1 MDLIKDIILQVA
13 FILFPIFS
21 YHLFWLSKDPSHVLK
36 PNKVIIIFSTV
47 TSSLL
52 CIIWPIEIVD
62 GIFFNLQAI
71 PLFISFVYA
80 GNLAGLLTLLT
91 TFAYLLHSFN
101 IQWFYFLLFILAF
114 SIYSSSM
121 KQNWQKKRFKQKL
134 LSSLLYG
141 LYILVLSLLF
151 FGIVS
156 ALNIFHTPIENL
168 VTLSISI
175 IILTFILMIA
185 IYLIEYMRENALLR
199 NELIKAEKLSIV
211 SELAASVAH
220 EVRNPLTVVRGF
232 IQLIGNSSDTN
243 IIQRKEYMDL
253 VISELDRAQSIITDY
268 LSLAGNDYI
277 SKEKIHLT
285 NTLKDLTI
293 LLTSYANFKAVTF
306 DYIIDD
312 HLYVFGDETKLKQ
325 VFINI
330 MKNSIEAVPESGGL
344 VSVKTILKEENI
356 IVKITDNGIGMSKD
370 QIARLGEP
378 YYTLK
383 DTGTGLGLTVT
394 YSIVKNHGGSIRY
407 HSELNKGTC
416 AIVTLPLF
424 KDNLSVASD
433 QYFDKKET
441 GQLFS

>member
-1 MDLIKDIILQVA
+1 MDLIKDIFLQVA

-36 PNKVIIIFSTV
+36 PNKVIITISTA

-62 GIFFNLQAI
+62 GIVFNLQAI

-80 GNLAGLLTLLT
+80 GNLAGFLTLLT
-91 TFAYLLHSFN
+91 TFAYLIHSLNF
-101 IQWFYFLLFILAF
+101 QWFHFLLFILAY
-114 SIYSSSM
+114 SIYSISM
-121 KQNWQKKRFKQKL
+121 KKNWHKKRIKQKL
-134 LSSLLYG
+134 FSSFLYG
-141 LYILVLSLLF
+141 VYILVIALSSF
-151 FGIVS
+151 TIVS
-156 ALNIFHTPIENL
+156 ALNFYHTSVVNL
-168 VTLSISI
+168 VTLSVSI

-199 NELIKAEKLSIV
+199 NELVKAEKLSIV

-232 IQLIGNSSDTN
+232 IQLIGNSTDTN

-268 LSLAGNDYI
+268 LSLAGKDYI

-285 NTLKDLTI
+285 NTLRDLTI

-306 DYIIDD
+306 DYNIDD
-312 HLYVFGDETKLKQ
+312 HIYVFGDETKLKQ

-330 MKNSIEAVPESGGL
+330 MKNSIEAVPEAGGL
-344 VSVKTILKEENI
+344 VTVKTILKEENI
-356 IVKITDNGIGMSKD
+356 IVKITDNGIGMTKD

-383 DTGTGLGLTVT
+383 ETGTGLGLTVT
-394 YSIVKNHGGSIRY
+394 YSILKNHGGTIRY

-424 KDNLSVASD
+424 KENLLITSN
-433 QYFDKKET
+433 QHFDKKET
-441 GQLFS
+441 GQLGS

>member
-80 GNLAGLLTLLT
+80 GNLAGFLTLLT
-91 TFAYLLHSFN
+91 TLAYLFHSFN
-101 IQWFYFLLFILAF
+101 IQWFHFLLFILAY
-114 SIYSSSM
+114 SIYSSTLKKNWHK
-121 KQNWQKKRFKQKL
+121 KQIKQKL
-134 LSSLLYG
+134 ISSLLYG
-141 LYILVLSLLF
+141 LYILVLTFLNF
-151 FGIVS
+151 AIVS
-156 ALNIFHTPIENL
+156 VLNIFHISLENL
-168 VTLSISI
+168 VTLGVSILVLTL
-175 IILTFILMIA
+175 ILLIA

-232 IQLIGNSSDTN
+232 IQLIGSSSDTS

-285 NTLKDLTI
+285 NTLKDLTT

-306 DYIIDD
+306 DYMIDD
-312 HLYVFGDETKLKQ
+312 QIYVFGDETKLKQ

-344 VSVKTILKEENI
+344 VTVKTILKEENI
-356 IVKITDNGIGMSKD
+356 IVKITDNGIGMTKD

-383 DTGTGLGLTVT
+383 EAGTGLGLTVT
-394 YSIVKNHGGSIRY
+394 YSILKNHGGSIHY
-407 HSELNKGTC
+407 HSEPNKGTC
-416 AIVTLPLF
+416 ATVNLPLYIEDLT
-424 KDNLSVASD
+424 KEMVV
-433 QYFDKKET
+433 DKKET
-441 GQLFS
+441 G